1 MNLKTLLTIGT
12 MTLAAG
18 LLPAGVGAAP
28 STPPAPAIPL
38 NASAFA
44 NGSVAQVAEVA
55 IVRRRHRRG
64 YYGHRHGRV
73 VRRVYVDRYGRR
85 HVVVRRVY

>member
-1 MNLKTLLTIGT
+1 MNLKTLLTVGM

-18 LLPAGVGAAP
+18 LLPAGAEAAAP
-28 STPPAPAIPL
+28 IATASVPV

-44 NGSVAQVAEVA
+44 AGSTVQLAPVVVVE
-55 IVRRRHRRG
+55 RRRG
-64 YYGHRHGRV
+64 YRRNRGRV
-73 VRRVYVDRYGRR
+73 VRRVYVDRRGRR

>member
-1 MNLKTLLTIGT
+1 MKLKTLFTVGL

-18 LLPAGVGAAP
+18 LLPAGLEAA
-28 STPPAPAIPL
+28 TPAPAV

-44 NGSVAQVAEVA
+44 TGSAVQLAPVVVVE
-55 IVRRRHRRG
+55 RRRRRG
-64 YYGHRHGRV
+64 YYNRRGRV

-85 HVVVRRVY
+85 RVVVRRVY